1 MTFVG
6 SLIRIVGNILNGL
19 NVLTTYI
26 FFGNPSLPSYAFG
39 GFINI
44 FGLESLIMNLALIYF
59 VLDIVSLPAN
69 IFYLWSV
76 TAPQENTETLLG
88 NMYVQIAAFGL
99 AIVQI
104 VQVVFFQLGI
114 FIVNY
119 LNVVVSTDQA
129 SYEYYWSQFFLRTA
143 MMTYYLLPSYLQLIP
158 SISFAQLILEISG
171 STFSLL

>member
-88 NMYVQIAAFGL
+88 NMYV
-99 AIVQI
+99 
-104 VQVVFFQLGI
+104 
-114 FIVNY
+114 
-119 LNVVVSTDQA
+119 
-129 SYEYYWSQFFLRTA
+129 
-143 MMTYYLLPSYLQLIP
+143 
-158 SISFAQLILEISG
+158 
-171 STFSLL
+171 